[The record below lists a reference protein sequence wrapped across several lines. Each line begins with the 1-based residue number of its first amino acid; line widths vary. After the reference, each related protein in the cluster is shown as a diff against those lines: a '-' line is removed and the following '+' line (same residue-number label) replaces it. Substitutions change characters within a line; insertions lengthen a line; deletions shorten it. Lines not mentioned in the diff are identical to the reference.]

1 MSHGWFGCTLWRHLW
16 RGGVGGMIL
25 LLVWAGTVTAP
36 TPQDQRAAPDT
47 LEAAASI
54 EEVRTL
60 SPSTRVPDR
69 MGDTV
74 VVRGRASVG
83 TGGLPDTSLIFMQD
97 ATAGIAVEMPEGP
110 VVRRGDSLWVK
121 GIVQQQSGL
130 TRLKGLQYGR
140 VNVLSRYPKPVP
152 LTVSAAVGESYEG
165 QLVQVRGRV
174 VANQTN
180 EGGQFLILA
189 DPVPYA
195 EARITVFVPRRR
207 LDKVSLESF
216 EPEDRVAITGVLSQ
230 HDRQAP
236 YAASYQ
242 VLPRDQRDLN
252 DNATTN
258 AHYQTIILVII
269 GGALLAGVVVL
280 TLRSA
285 VRRRTQQLVESRARF
300 RRLAEA
306 TTEGIILHRDGEILD
321 INRALTDMMGYN
333 RDELMGRSFQSV
345 LSKSTR
351 EPDWDELQSSSGSPT
366 EVMLVRKD
374 GSSFPAEIDERVVTA
389 AEQRVRVAAIR
400 DITERKRREAEL
412 VEAKEEAE
420 EMARLKS
427 SLLNNMSHE
436 FRTPITSIL
445 GYAEVILEEPDADHE
460 PFARHIRQSGQRLS
474 RTLQSVLEMAQL
486 EAGTIQVTPEDV
498 EVGPVVQKVVREYR
512 ERPEADEVS
521 VEVDVPTSCVLQTD
535 RQLLQRIVG
544 NLVHNAFKFTHD
556 GEVRVAAEARDAAA
570 VITVADSGSG
580 MPPAF
585 RGDLFEPFKQ
595 ASEGRT
601 RTHEGMGLGL
611 ALTKRMLDLLGGD
624 IDIDSKE
631 GVGTTAVVTLPDDGA
646 AGGTDWEQS
655 DNESRSSVVGA

>member
-1 MSHGWFGCTLWRHLW
+1 MFHGWSGRILWRFLW
-16 RGGVGGMIL
+16 KGGIGGAIL
-25 LLVWAGTVTAP
+25 LVVWGGTVTAP
-36 TPQDQRAAPDT
+36 TLQGQRAKTDT
-47 LEAAASI
+47 VVAASSI

-60 SPSTRVPDR
+60 SPSTRVPAR

-83 TGGLPDTSLIFMQD
+83 TGGLPDTSLIFLQD
-97 ATAGIAVEMPEGP
+97 ATAGVAVDMPEGP
-110 VVRRGDSLWVK
+110 VVRRGDSLWVE
-121 GIVQQQSGL
+121 GVIQQQSGL

-140 VNVLSRYPKPVP
+140 VNVLARYPKPVP
-152 LTVSAAVGESYEG
+152 LTVSAAVGEAYEG

-236 YAASYQ
+236 YTASYQ

-252 DNATTN
+252 GNAETN
-258 AHYQTIILVII
+258 VHYQTIILVII

-306 TTEGIILHRDGEILD
+306 TTEGIILHRDGDILD
-321 INRALTDMMGYN
+321 VNRALTDMMGYD
-333 RDELMGRSFQSV
+333 REELMGRSFQSV
-345 LSKSTR
+345 LSKSTE
-351 EPDWDELQSSSGSPT
+351 EPGWEELQSAEGSPT
-366 EVMLVRKD
+366 EVMLVHKD
-374 GSSFPAEIDERVVTA
+374 GASIPAEIDERVVTA
-389 AEQRVRVAAIR
+389 AEQQVRVAAIR

-445 GYAEVILEEPDADHE
+445 GYAEVILEEPDADHK
-460 PFARHIRQSGQRLS
+460 PFALHIRESGQRLS
-474 RTLQSVLEMAQL
+474 RTLQAVLEMAQL
-486 EAGTIQVTPEDV
+486 EAGTMPVTPEDV

-512 ERPEADEVS
+512 ERPDADAVS
-521 VEVDVPTSCVLQTD
+521 VEVDVSTSCVLQTD
-535 RQLLQRIVG
+535 RQLLRRIVG
-544 NLVHNAFKFTHD
+544 HLVHNAIKFTHE
-556 GEVRVAAEARDAAA
+556 GEVQVSVEARDSAAL
-570 VITVADSGSG
+570 ITVADSGSG
-580 MPPAF
+580 IPPAF

-611 ALTKRMLDLLGGD
+611 ALTKGMLDLLGGD
-624 IDIDSKE
+624 IDVDSE
-631 GVGTTAVVTLPDDGA
+631 EEVGTTVVVALPVDGA
-646 AGGTDWEQS
+646 AEGTDVKLD
-655 DNESRSSVVGA
+655 DNGSVSPVAGA